1 MPRYHY
7 ECQKCGHGY
16 ELIEGWDAKPQK
28 RCPECRGKAI
38 RIPKAPAIVF
48 KGKGFYASDNR
59 SSSFESR
66 RKEEEGG
73 TSAEPGTGDGK
84 PDGAKSGAATG
95 GKKDGA
101 SAGSGSK
108 TESAAAA
115 GD

>member
-1 MPRYHY
+1 VPRYHY

-16 ELIEGWDAKPQK
+16 DLIEGWDAKPQK

-48 KGKGFYASDNR
+48 KGKGFYSSDNR

-66 RKEEEGG
+66 RKEEEG
-73 TSAEPGTGDGK
+73 APVGDGGK
-84 PDGAKSGAATG
+84 SDTKADGKTGAT
-95 GKKDGA
+95 DGA
-101 SAGSGSK
+101 SATPAS